1 MQPRR
6 HVLLSTTAGGG
17 QPAGDA
23 RLAALVALL
32 RRRARTP
39 LVAVVPDA
47 ARARA
52 VHPDLPCID
61 DADLAAAL
69 QQAELVCIA
78 GGLDTDFDLERAA
91 RHAAAARLHGVPVAV
106 VAAALG
112 GEAAAAPVAWSEI
125 LSQCESVSAA
135 DADSAARLTVWRG
148 RRVDTVAPSE
158 LVLEPEAGAA
168 VDRRGCIGIDAAL
181 VCGLDAGAVDALRV
195 ALRAYAPRLVVLLGE
210 CRRGALAADA
220 VRIETVSPA
229 WPAWRRAVG
238 RCEIVLGAAS
248 GGIAATVLA
257 LGAVP
262 VVAAARTPLHA
273 RIALDACTVG
283 ALQDPGAWAR
293 ALAAAACAART
304 LAARVAPLRALAWR
318 ALGPL
323 ADAGRA
329 AAPDLQHASAPA
341 RALWAAAGASLAAP
355 ALAAGDGARAERVLD
370 ACGDALATEPV
381 WAEARARADAL
392 LGHDAIA
399 VARLE
404 RAAAAAPNDARLQAA
419 LARALVRCG
428 DAGAATLAWQ
438 RAAALL
444 PHAAE
449 PYWEIAQLALVAGR
463 VADALSALADALGR
477 EPAHAPSTRTVRA
490 LLDSEPQRE
499 VEFWRAL
506 CAAHAGV
513 PGFWHQR
520 ALAAERAGA
529 WADAASCAA
538 RALDLAPRDPEI
550 LALQRHAADNAAL
563 HAGPAPADESAAVAG
578 GPRPGV

>member
-23 RLAALVALL
+23 RLVALAALL

-39 LVAVVPDA
+39 LVAVALDA

-52 VHPDLPCID
+52 VHPDLHCID

-69 QQAELVCIA
+69 QQADLVCIA
-78 GGLDTDFDLERAA
+78 GVFDTAVDLERAA
-91 RHAAAARLHGVPVAV
+91 RHAAAARLHGVPVAL
-106 VAAALG
+106 VAAAPG
-112 GEAAAAPVAWSEI
+112 GDTAAAPIAWSEI

-135 DADSAARLTVWRG
+135 DAESALRLGAWRG

-158 LVLEPEAGAA
+158 LVIEPEAGAA
-168 VDRRGCIGIDAAL
+168 VDRRGCIGLDAEL
-181 VCGLDAGAVDALRV
+181 VDGLDAGAVEALRV

-210 CRRGALAADA
+210 CRRGALASDA
-220 VRIETVSPA
+220 VRIETVSRA

-238 RCEIVLGAAS
+238 RSEVVLCADT

-262 VVAAARTPLHA
+262 VVAAPRTSLHA
-273 RIALDACTVG
+273 RIALDACTVDTP
-283 ALQDPGAWAR
+283 QDPGAWAR
-293 ALAAAACAART
+293 ALAAAACATRT
-304 LAARVAPLRALAWR
+304 LAPRVAPLRALAWR

-323 ADAGRA
+323 AEAGRA
-329 AAPDLQHASAPA
+329 VAPDLKRASAPA
-341 RALWAAAGASLAAP
+341 RALWAAAGASLASP
-355 ALAAGDGARAERVLD
+355 ALAAGDGAGAERVLD
-370 ACGDALATEPV
+370 ACGDALATEPA

-392 LGHDAIA
+392 LGRDDMA

-404 RAAAAAPNDARLQAA
+404 RAAAAMPNDARVQAA
-419 LARALVRCG
+419 LARALVRRG
-428 DAGAATLAWQ
+428 DAAAATAAWR

-449 PYWEIAQLALVAGR
+449 PCWEMAQLSLVAGR
-463 VADALSALADALGR
+463 VADALAALADALGR
-477 EPAHAPSTRTVRA
+477 EPEHAPSTRTVRA

-506 CAAHAGV
+506 CTAHAAV
-513 PGFWHQR
+513 PGFWHQC
-520 ALAAERAGA
+520 ALAAGRAGA
-529 WADAASCAA
+529 WADAASCAT
-538 RALDLAPRDPEI
+538 RALELAPCDPEI
-550 LALQRHAADNAAL
+550 QALHRHAADHAAL
-563 HAGPAPADESAAVAG
+563 HSGAVPTDESAAVAG